1 MTMAN
6 AMKMTMTTAGRKQMF
21 VDVVVWGYGMR
32 KRKIL
37 NKWRMVDDENFKR
50 LDCSLP

>member
-1 MTMAN
+1 MVMTNAIRMTMA
-6 AMKMTMTTAGRKQMF
+6 TTGRKQKF
-21 VDVVVWGYGMR
+21 VGVVVWAYGMR

>member
-1 MTMAN
+1 MEIIN
-6 AMKMTMTTAGRKQMF
+6 AIRMTMTTARRKQM
-21 VDVVVWGYGMR
+21 VVVVVWDFGMR

>member
-1 MTMAN
+1 MVMTN
-6 AMKMTMTTAGRKQMF
+6 ASRMTMTTAGRKQMF
-21 VDVVVWGYGMR
+21 VDVVVWDFGDR
-32 KRKIL
+32 KRKLI

>member
-1 MTMAN
+1 MVITN
-6 AMKMTMTTAGRKQMF
+6 AIRMKMTTAGRKQKF
-21 VDVVVWGYGMR
+21 VGVVSGFMDR
-32 KRKIL
+32 KRKLI